1 MLFLK
6 MPRSIDF
13 TLRPTQ
19 IDELEALIR
28 SASDGHVVKRA
39 IAIRQLHN
47 GNSPDEIAEMLMVS
61 ANTIYEWHK
70 RWRAEGADGLAHR
83 PRSGRP
89 PKADETYCNLLES
102 ALENDP
108 ADFGYSFTI
117 WTTDRLR
124 AHLEEQTGISLSR
137 GRFAILMER
146 LGYVYRRPKRDLS
159 DKQDQEAK
167 AEASQLIDELKKG
180 RNSVISSF
188 SLWTK
193 QP

>member
-1 MLFLK
+1 M
-6 MPRSIDF
+6 
-13 TLRPTQ
+13 
-19 IDELEALIR
+19 R
-28 SASDGHVVKRA
+28 SATDGHVVKRA
-39 IAIRQLHN
+39 IALRQLHH
-47 GNSPDEIAEMLMVS
+47 GSRPDEVAEMLMVS

-70 RWRAEGADGLAHR
+70 RWRIEGIDGLAHR

-89 PKADETYCNLLES
+89 PKADETYCNLLEV
-102 ALENDP
+102 ALETDP

-124 AHLEEQTGISLSR
+124 AHLEEQTGISISR
-137 GRFAILMER
+137 GRFAMLMGR

-159 DKQDQEAK
+159 EKQDQEAK
-167 AEASQLIDELKKG
+167 AEASQLIESLKKR
-180 RNSVISSF
+180 RNRVILSF

>member
-1 MLFLK
+1 
-6 MPRSIDF
+6 
-13 TLRPTQ
+13 
-19 IDELEALIR
+19 
-28 SASDGHVVKRA
+28 
-39 IAIRQLHN
+39 
-47 GNSPDEIAEMLMVS
+47 MLMVS

-70 RWRAEGADGLAHR
+70 RWRIEGIDGLAHR

-89 PKADETYCNLLES
+89 PKADETYCNLLEV
-102 ALENDP
+102 ALETEP

-124 AHLEEQTGISLSR
+124 AHLEEQTGISMSR
-137 GRFAILMER
+137 GRFAILMGR

-159 DKQDQEAK
+159 EKQDQEAK
-167 AEASQLIDELKKG
+167 AEASQLIEALKKG
-180 RNSVISSF
+180 RNSVILSF